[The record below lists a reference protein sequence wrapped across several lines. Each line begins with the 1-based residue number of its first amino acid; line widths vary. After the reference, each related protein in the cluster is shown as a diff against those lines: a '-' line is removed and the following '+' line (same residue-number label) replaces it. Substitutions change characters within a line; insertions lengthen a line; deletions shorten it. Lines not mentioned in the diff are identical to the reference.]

1 MGARAC
7 ARRYADTCNM
17 TVHKALRDAMD
28 VLDNHKEVLGSGPYC
43 ELANS
48 MKTVADSMDAQAAKT
63 RRAFA
68 MELLLDVPAS
78 ASASGVFGYTD
89 DADFMAL
96 LVRRKGRELQTY
108 DRHVAALMGQA
119 WKIEL
124 TETLLPYHNN
134 DPCLLRDVR
143 HGMRTLLHLRAGF
156 LPQIVNHLNRKA
168 ITPHMLC
175 PVDLN
180 VCPIRGDDGRGPGA
194 KCLLSYEP
202 RFLRWLL
209 GVGELE
215 PWPRVVD
222 DGSQP
227 FSVSELI
234 VRANRAG
241 GDDPSVND
249 AYDCPSCA
257 GVRIPTLDHPN
268 PPLRQPGSELSVCD
282 NGVP

>member
-1 MGARAC
+1 MDLL
-7 ARRYADTCNM
+7 DT
-17 TVHKALRDAMD
+17 
-28 VLDNHKEVLGSGPYC
+28 HKEVLGSGPYC

-48 MKTVADSMDAQAAKT
+48 MKTVAESMDAQADKT

-89 DADFMAL
+89 DVDFMAK

-143 HGMRTLLHLRAGF
+143 HGVRTLFQLRAGF

-168 ITPHMLC
+168 ITPHVLF
-175 PVDLN
+175 PFDLN
-180 VCPIRGDDGRGPGA
+180 VHPVYGDDGRGPDA
-194 KCLLSYEP
+194 KCLLRYEP

-209 GVGELE
+209 GRGELE
-215 PWPRVVD
+215 PWPRVID
-222 DGSQP
+222 DGSQF

-241 GDDPSVND
+241 GDDANVND
-249 AYDCPSCA
+249 GCDCPSCA
-257 GVRIPTLDHPN
+257 GVRIPTLDQLN
-268 PPLRQPGSELSVCD
+268 PPLGQPGSESRVCD
-282 NGVP
+282 DDAP